1 MVGNT
6 GVDKGEPSLR
16 RQVTLFGATI
26 YGIGNILGAGI
37 YALIGEVVGITGNLS
52 WFAFIIAAAIGILTG
67 ISYAE
72 LSAMYPKSAAEFV
85 YVERAFRVRLLSF
98 MVGWVVIFSGLFTAA
113 TVALSFAGYL
123 IALLGIQETYALAGM
138 SIALI
143 AALSVINYIGI
154 KESTQANIVFTLIE
168 AAGLVVIIAVALPYL
183 GSVDY
188 LALPAQVPFTA
199 VFAAVALI
207 FFAYIGFEDIA
218 NISEEVKSPE
228 RVLPRAIIYSVA
240 ITTVLYCLTS
250 VAVISIL
257 PFDVIASV
265 PDPLNA
271 VATAAMGPAGGV
283 VMSIVALFATA
294 NTVFITLIVT
304 SRMIYGMSR
313 DGAFPRSLGRI
324 SPKRGT
330 PTVSIILVMLVTVGM
345 VFFQDLTF
353 VANAT
358 VFAILIAFA
367 FVNLSLIVL
376 RRREPTT
383 RRPFRASPSVG
394 TVPVTALLG
403 AGVCVGLLFTFEPLI
418 VATQGIIIVVG
429 IVIYCLL
436 GRKAQQASQRRARQ
450 GS

>member
-1 MVGNT
+1 MT
-6 GVDKGEPSLR
+6 E
-16 RQVTLFGATI
+16 
-26 YGIGNILGAGI
+26 
-37 YALIGEVVGITGNLS
+37 
-52 WFAFIIAAAIGILTG
+52 
-67 ISYAE
+67 
-72 LSAMYPKSAAEFV
+72 
-85 YVERAFRVRLLSF
+85 
-98 MVGWVVIFSGLFTAA
+98 
-113 TVALSFAGYL
+113 
-123 IALLGIQETYALAGM
+123 
-138 SIALI
+138 
-143 AALSVINYIGI
+143 
-154 KESTQANIVFTLIE
+154 E
-168 AAGLVVIIAVALPYL
+168 A
-183 GSVDY
+183 
-188 LALPAQVPFTA
+188 
-199 VFAAVALI
+199 
-207 FFAYIGFEDIA
+207 
-218 NISEEVKSPE
+218 
-228 RVLPRAIIYSVA
+228 
-240 ITTVLYCLTS
+240 LTS
-250 VAVISIL
+250 
-257 PFDVIASV
+257 
-265 PDPLNA
+265 
-271 VATAAMGPAGGV
+271 
-283 VMSIVALFATA
+283 VALFATA